1 MVNRVCLYIT
11 SSLCFC
17 LSDGVP
23 CFCRNQTSKG
33 SSNRKT
39 TCSSAL
45 HWVLPSVNAHTHTH
59 KQTDRQ
65 EERGRHIEGIQT
77 ERQSGYVTDPQRKR
91 KDASTASFTYK
102 AGHCTSVVRIN
113 TCTHACHLTNTNAT
127 TSMYAGKNHYIITD
141 MTCGHTIAESF
152 SILDTVKATNCQ
164 LSVYSTG
171 NVHTMS
177 I

>member
-1 MVNRVCLYIT
+1 MGFPVSVETRQAKGAATGKPPAPL
-11 SSLCFC
+11 LCIGYTPAF
-17 LSDGVP
+17 
-23 CFCRNQTSKG
+23 SK
-33 SSNRKT
+33 R
-39 TCSSAL
+39 
-45 HWVLPSVNAHTHTH
+45 THTH

-127 TSMYAGKNHYIITD
+127 TSMYAGNNHYIITD
-141 MTCGHTIAESF
+141 MTCCHTIAESF